1 MWILDALDE
10 ISLKKPLLTWA
21 GILAAAFLLL
31 AQIPGQIPLVHPVTF
46 TLVSL
51 TLYLLNQRKSSL
63 RRALLLICAA
73 GLFSYL
79 LVPKYLI
86 LFIALFCL
94 MAGYLI
100 FPATTGK
107 WWRWAAS
114 SGLLYSSILVTAAWQ
129 SFVFVER
136 WLPSMISPAA
146 YGAIFGFCA
155 GISFL
160 PWLIDKNEVESIYE
174 ASNWRLDHET
184 DLLAAQAKDLYRELD
199 KLLKQQKRDI
209 KIRKEVEEFTARI
222 LRLSKQLQEMKLELS
237 RMDVN
242 HIDQQIQTLQAKI
255 HSTEDAIAKQ
265 QYERAMNNRV
275 RQKEQCQSLQQK
287 LERVRAQITHC
298 ITALE
303 NMRFAYA
310 NQEFSS
316 AEGAE
321 SIDFFMN
328 MAANRADNAYETSE
342 AFQRLMYP

>member
-10 ISLKKPLLTWA
+10 IPLKKPLMAWA

-31 AQIPGQIPLVHPVTF
+31 AQIPGQVPLIHPVTF

-63 RRALLLICAA
+63 RRALLLIPSA
-73 GLFSYL
+73 GILAYF
-79 LVPKYLI
+79 LVPQYLM
-86 LFIALFCL
+86 LYVALFCL
-94 MAGYLI
+94 MSGYLM
-100 FPATTGK
+100 FPAVSGK
-107 WWRWAAS
+107 WWRWGAT
-114 SGLLYSSILVTAAWQ
+114 SGLFYSSILVTAAWQ

-160 PWLIDKNEVESIYE
+160 PWLIQKNEVESTYE
-174 ASNWRLDHET
+174 ACNWKLDHET
-184 DLLAAQAKDLYRELD
+184 DLLAAQSRDLYRELD
-199 KLLKQQKRDI
+199 RLLKQQKRDL

-222 LRLSKQLQEMKLELS
+222 LRLSKQLQEMKSELS
-237 RMDVN
+237 RMDLQY
-242 HIDQQIQTLQAKI
+242 IEQQIQSLQAKI
-255 HSTEDAIAKQ
+255 HSTEDVIARQ
-265 QYERAMNNRV
+265 QYERASNNRV
-275 RQKEQCQSLQQK
+275 RQKEQCQSLLQK

-310 NQEFSS
+310 NQEFNTGD
-316 AEGAE
+316 GAE

>member
-10 ISLKKPLLTWA
+10 IPLKKPLMAWA
-21 GILAAAFLLL
+21 GILAAAFLLI
-31 AQIPGQIPLVHPVTF
+31 AQIPGQVPLLHPVTF

-63 RRALLLICAA
+63 RRALLLIPSA
-73 GLFSYL
+73 GVLAYFLVPHYL
-79 LVPKYLI
+79 LLYV
-86 LFIALFCL
+86 ALFCL
-94 MAGYLI
+94 MSGYLM
-100 FPATTGK
+100 FPAVSGK
-107 WWRWAAS
+107 WWRWAAA
-114 SGLLYSSILVTAAWQ
+114 SGLFYSSILVTAAWQ

-160 PWLIDKNEVESIYE
+160 PWLIQKNEVESTYE
-174 ASNWRLDHET
+174 ACNWRLDHET
-184 DLLAAQAKDLYRELD
+184 DLLASQARDLYRELD
-199 KLLKQQKRDI
+199 RLLKQQKRDL

-222 LRLSKQLQEMKLELS
+222 LRLSKQLQEMKSELS
-237 RMDVN
+237 RMDIQN
-242 HIDQQIQTLQAKI
+242 IEQQIQSLQAKI
-255 HSTEDAIAKQ
+255 HSTEDPVARQ
-265 QYERAMNNRV
+265 QYERAANNRV
-275 RQKEQCQSLQQK
+275 RQKEQCQSLLQK

-310 NQEFSS
+310 NQEFN
-316 AEGAE
+316 AGEGAE